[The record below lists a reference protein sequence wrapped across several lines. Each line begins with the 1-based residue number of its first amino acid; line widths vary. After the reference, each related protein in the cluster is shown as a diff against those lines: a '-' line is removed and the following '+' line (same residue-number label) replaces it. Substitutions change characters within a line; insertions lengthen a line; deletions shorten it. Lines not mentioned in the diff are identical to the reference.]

1 MRRVRACTIRC
12 RCHSRYPDLRK
23 VVFAYQLQNQ
33 LRIVT
38 VRLLLAHPLATD
50 LGRVPDPQLKVELC
64 QQSLKPACVATGF
77 HPYTHLQSLGCEL
90 TVELFRFL
98 TVLQCPLLQFPSFGI
113 HIRNLLEARV
123 IIASYNDHCSAPSSR
138 AFFGWFQHHQSLL
151 GSKEP
156 TLSWNQLHSEPPNE
170 RNQEVSTVT
179 LPVLIRL
186 HQRNTSGSW

>member
-23 VVFAYQLQNQ
+23 VVFEYQLQNQ
-33 LRIVT
+33 LRILT

-50 LGRVPDPQLKVELC
+50 LGRVPDPQPKVDLC

-98 TVLQCPLLQFPSFGI
+98 TVLQCPRFQITSCST
-113 HIRNLLEARV
+113 HIRNVLEARL
-123 IIASYNDHCSAPSSR
+123 IIASY
-138 AFFGWFQHHQSLL
+138 
-151 GSKEP
+151 K
-156 TLSWNQLHSEPPNE
+156 
-170 RNQEVSTVT
+170 
-179 LPVLIRL
+179 
-186 HQRNTSGSW
+186 